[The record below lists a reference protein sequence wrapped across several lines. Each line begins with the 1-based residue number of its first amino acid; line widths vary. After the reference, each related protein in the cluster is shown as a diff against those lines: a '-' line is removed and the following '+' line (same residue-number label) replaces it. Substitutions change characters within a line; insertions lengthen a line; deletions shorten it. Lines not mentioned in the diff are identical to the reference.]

1 MAKRKTK
8 KARTKK
14 VSYKGYV
21 KALWILALGAVLSV
35 VLLVL
40 LAALGA
46 FGSLPSFEQIEN
58 PKSNLA
64 SQLITADGKLLG
76 KYYKDNR
83 THTDYGDLS
92 PNLVNALVATEDER
106 YYEHSGI
113 DFRSLARAV
122 VLLGSAGG
130 GSTITQQ
137 LAKQLFHKPARNIPD
152 RIKQKF
158 KEWVIAAQ
166 LERQYTKEEI
176 IAMYFNQFDFLYQA
190 VGIKSAASIYFNTTP
205 DQLNLN
211 QSAIL
216 VGMAKNPA
224 LYNPRR
230 DTSLMIKRR
239 NTVFVQMKK
248 NEMISTA
255 QYDSLK
261 ALPLNVEFRRQG
273 HLEGLAPY
281 FREYLRQFL
290 KDWVNENPKPSGEE
304 YNLYTDGLKVYTT
317 IDARMQRYAE
327 EAVREHMSNL
337 QRVFFMKENNRKY
350 APFHNVSQEEIDRI
364 MERAMRRSRRYYSMR
379 SQGYSEAEIQKAFN
393 TPVKMTV
400 FTWSGD
406 KDTLMTPM
414 DSIRYYKH
422 FYHSGLM
429 SVEPQTGFI
438 KAWVGGI
445 DYKHFKYDHVIQ
457 GKRQVGSTF
466 KPFVYATAIK
476 QKHYSPCFEVPNIKV
491 CIEKGQYGLIKD
503 WCPSNSDGEY
513 GGMFTLK
520 QGLAKSMNTVT
531 TYLMKEV
538 GPEPVVRTVEAMGV
552 QTEIEPQPAIAL
564 GSIDLSVYDMVGAYT
579 TFANKGIY
587 NKPIF
592 ITRIEDKNGV
602 VLEEF
607 TPTTNEAMSEQDAY
621 IMLDLMKGVTR
632 YGTGM
637 RLRYG
642 TDYAWLNHVVTGAP
656 YKFTNPIA
664 GKTGT
669 TQNNS
674 DGWFMG
680 MVPNLVTG
688 VWGGCEDRAAHFG
701 STAYGQGATVS
712 LPVWALFM
720 KKCYADPELD
730 ISKADFNAPADPI
743 TVELDCDPEDNPD
756 TKGAKDSNS
765 EWETF

>member
-14 VSYKGYV
+14 VSFKSYV

-248 NEMISTA
+248 NEMISSA

-730 ISKADFNAPADPI
+730 ISKADFNEPIDAI
-743 TVELDCDPEDNPD
+743 TVELDCDPADNSD
-756 TKGAKDSNS
+756 TRGTKDTNS
-765 EWETF
+765 EW